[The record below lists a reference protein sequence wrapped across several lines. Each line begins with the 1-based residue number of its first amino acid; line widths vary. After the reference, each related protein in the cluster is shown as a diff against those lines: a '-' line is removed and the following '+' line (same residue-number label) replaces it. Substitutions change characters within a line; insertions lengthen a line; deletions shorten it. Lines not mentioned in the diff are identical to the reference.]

1 MTSIKYVS
9 VLLLAVSVFV
19 FSSEEQIEAQS
30 TPVSGSY
37 DMYLYEVHGYADI
50 IEQNDYF
57 IMLRYDLPYINSSGT
72 ITNTFCNT
80 EFLEYTAGC
89 ELTPPKPTFPFSLKS
104 GFVEAKLYSCAGTW
118 TVVSTAIINCS
129 VQEQLELDQPKLP
142 NIGMGLVGIYGK
154 PDSKNAFGKFG
165 PTDNPNKI
173 CVSQSSLFVSPLQ
186 VCKLVENKGSG
197 WANKAGRTAL
207 GEEISSLNGGIMV
220 LMENDLGLPE
230 RTFVSK
236 SQLVTPT
243 GQLILVR
250 ALPAIV
256 DVAIDTNGD
265 SVFQLGVR
273 RPNSDFV
280 RKSGAVPLQSHV
292 DATATASGVKQNL
305 EAVGDEYLGMD
316 GLKVGFIFY
325 AFLGLILGSLG
336 ALMTKN
342 SMVGIFA
349 FVSPVLAGVFVGA
362 VSLAFL
368 FTGLSILLIL
378 GSWYFIRKSPE

>member
-1 MTSIKYVS
+1 
-9 VLLLAVSVFV
+9 
-19 FSSEEQIEAQS
+19 
-30 TPVSGSY
+30 
-37 DMYLYEVHGYADI
+37 
-50 IEQNDYF
+50 
-57 IMLRYDLPYINSSGT
+57 
-72 ITNTFCNT
+72 
-80 EFLEYTAGC
+80 
-89 ELTPPKPTFPFSLKS
+89 
-104 GFVEAKLYSCAGTW
+104 
-118 TVVSTAIINCS
+118 
-129 VQEQLELDQPKLP
+129 
-142 NIGMGLVGIYGK
+142 
-154 PDSKNAFGKFG
+154 
-165 PTDNPNKI
+165 
-173 CVSQSSLFVSPLQ
+173 
-186 VCKLVENKGSG
+186 
-197 WANKAGRTAL
+197 
-207 GEEISSLNGGIMV
+207 MV

-273 RPNSDFV
+273 RPNSDFL